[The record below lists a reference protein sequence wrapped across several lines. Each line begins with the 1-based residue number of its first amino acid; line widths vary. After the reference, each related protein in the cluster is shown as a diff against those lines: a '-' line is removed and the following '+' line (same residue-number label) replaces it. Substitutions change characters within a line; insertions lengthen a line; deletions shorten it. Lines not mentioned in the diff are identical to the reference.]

1 LWTMAYKGKDISFFF
16 EASDDW
22 QDNYICDIREL
33 YMPKGIYE
41 VFKYCFKDLDI
52 NNQEIFKD
60 LYFGLK
66 RKRLRQGYGELYN
79 VKVDD
84 MDMRDEDCIE
94 NYLEYKDEEPQIVAN
109 KYIRDMTEKYRDW
122 KKFLYIL

>member
-1 LWTMAYKGKDISFFF
+1 MAYKGKDISFFYK
-16 EASDDW
+16 ASDNW

-33 YMPKGIYE
+33 RMPDGIYE

-52 NNQEIFKD
+52 RNDEIFKD
-60 LYFGLK
+60 LYFGLA

-84 MDMRDEDCIE
+84 MDLRDDDCIE
-94 NYLEYKDEEPQIVAN
+94 NYLEFKDEEPQIMAHR
-109 KYIRDMTEKYRDW
+109 YISDMTEKYRDY
-122 KKFLYIL
+122 KKISIFKK

>member
-1 LWTMAYKGKDISFFF
+1 
-16 EASDDW
+16 
-22 QDNYICDIREL
+22 
-33 YMPKGIYE
+33 MPKRIFK

-52 NNQEIFKD
+52 KNQEIFKD

-84 MDMRDEDCIE
+84 MNIESDEIKK
-94 NYLEYKDEEPQIVAN
+94 YLEFKDEEPEVVAN
-109 KYIRDMTEKYRDW
+109 RYIEDMTEKYGGY
-122 KKFLYIL
+122 KKISFLKRKMSK